1 MPRAKV
7 TSMNLDPAA
16 TAATVIEVWN
26 GAPVERLRD
35 VLTSDYRGHMLH
47 LKDGHRDAA
56 AYPGLI
62 TQYRAA
68 NPGTVFQIVD
78 QMADGTRLVSRLE
91 ARRSDGS
98 SGEAWVASGINISHF
113 DTQGRLAEEWA
124 IWSSWMDE

>member
-1 MPRAKV
+1 
-7 TSMNLDPAA
+7 MNLDPAA

-35 VLTSDYRGHMLH
+35 VLTADYRGHMLH
-47 LKDGHRDAA
+47 LKDGERDAT

-62 TQYRAA
+62 TQYRAV

-78 QMADGTRLVSRLE
+78 QMADGSRLVSRLE
-91 ARRSDGS
+91 ARRIDGS
-98 SGEAWVASGINISHF
+98 SGAASVASGINISRF

-124 IWSSWMDE
+124 IWSSWMDEAPTAIP